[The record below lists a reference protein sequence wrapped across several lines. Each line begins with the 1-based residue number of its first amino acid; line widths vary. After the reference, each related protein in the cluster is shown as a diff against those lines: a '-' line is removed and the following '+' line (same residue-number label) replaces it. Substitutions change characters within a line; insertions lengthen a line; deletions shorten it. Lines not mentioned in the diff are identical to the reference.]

1 MSPCKPAALCGAAL
15 ALALFVPSIG
25 SSDEVTLQSG
35 GIVRGKVAK
44 SGTTLAVTSPKG
56 IRIVVDRSDVRKIA
70 HESTAV
76 AANKGRLTPAQKEW
90 LSKIRKLVLRAQSD
104 DREVA
109 ARAVRD
115 LRAIHDPDAM
125 PALMQVLRTSDAET
139 SRLMYVR
146 ILGDMPGAVA
156 GPGLAE
162 EALFDNSSVVR
173 DAAADISKRQKPEF
187 IRPYYGQAL
196 RFPNREVVVR
206 AASVLESVGNMDDV
220 PYLIDSL
227 YSRTVDIEYR
237 ATCCVSRVNYLAAP
251 YGTAYNPDSLLARSA
266 DRIMPAHID
275 HVVPVY
281 VVRKS
286 ENPQV
291 KNALEA
297 ITKKSF
303 GYNTAAW
310 RRWWRSRQLAENNTS
325 GR

>member
-1 MSPCKPAALCGAAL
+1 
-15 ALALFVPSIG
+15 
-25 SSDEVTLQSG
+25 VTLQNG

-56 IRIVVDRSDVRKIA
+56 IRIVVDRADVRKVA

-76 AANKGRLTPAQKEW
+76 AANKGRLTAAQKEW
-90 LSKIRKLVLRAQSD
+90 LGKIRKLVLRAQSE

-125 PALMQVLRTSDAET
+125 PALMQVLRTSDTET

-146 ILGDMPGAVA
+146 ILGDMPGSVA

-162 EALFDNSSVVR
+162 EALFDDSSVVR

-206 AASVLESVGNMDDV
+206 AASVLESVGNMEDV
-220 PYLIDSL
+220 PYLSESL

-237 ATCCVSRVNYLAAP
+237 ATCCVSRASYLAAP
-251 YGTAYNPDSLLARSA
+251 AGTSYSPDSLLSRST

-281 VVRKS
+281 VVRKA

-291 KNALEA
+291 KSALEA

-310 RRWWRSRQLAENNTS
+310 RRWYRSTQLAENNTS

>member
-1 MSPCKPAALCGAAL
+1 MSSCKSTALCGAAL
-15 ALALFVPSIG
+15 ALAFFVPSVG
-25 SSDEVTLQSG
+25 SSDEVTLQNG
-35 GIVRGKVAK
+35 GIVRGKVAR

-70 HESTAV
+70 HETTAV

-90 LSKIRKLVLRAQSD
+90 LTKIRKLVARAQSE
-104 DREVA
+104 DRDVA

-125 PALMQVLRTSDAET
+125 PALMQVLRTSDGEAR
-139 SRLMYVR
+139 RLLYVR

-162 EALFDNSSVVR
+162 EALFDDSSVVR

-187 IRPYYGQAL
+187 IRAYYGQAL

-237 ATCCVSRVNYLAAP
+237 ATCCVSRANYLAAP
-251 YGTAYNPDSLLARSA
+251 YGTAYSPDSLLARSA

-310 RRWWRSRQLAENNTS
+310 RRWWRSRQLAENDTS

>member
-1 MSPCKPAALCGAAL
+1 M
-15 ALALFVPSIG
+15 
-25 SSDEVTLQSG
+25 
-35 GIVRGKVAK
+35 
-44 SGTTLAVTSPKG
+44 
-56 IRIVVDRSDVRKIA
+56 
-70 HESTAV
+70 
-76 AANKGRLTPAQKEW
+76 
-90 LSKIRKLVLRAQSD
+90 
-104 DREVA
+104 A

>member
-1 MSPCKPAALCGAAL
+1 M
-15 ALALFVPSIG
+15 
-25 SSDEVTLQSG
+25 
-35 GIVRGKVAK
+35 
-44 SGTTLAVTSPKG
+44 
-56 IRIVVDRSDVRKIA
+56 
-70 HESTAV
+70 
-76 AANKGRLTPAQKEW
+76 
-90 LSKIRKLVLRAQSD
+90 QSD

-146 ILGDMPGAVA
+146 NPEATCPVRSR

-162 EALFDNSSVVR
+162 EALFDDSSVVR

-310 RRWWRSRQLAENNTS
+310 RRWWCSRQLAENNTS

>member
-1 MSPCKPAALCGAAL
+1 MSLCKSTALCGAAL
-15 ALALFVPSIG
+15 AFALFAPSIG
-25 SSDEVTLQSG
+25 STDEVTLQNG
-35 GIVRGKVAK
+35 GVVRGKVAK

-56 IRIVVDRSDVRKIA
+56 IRIVLDRSDVRKVA

-76 AANKGRLTPAQKEW
+76 AANKGRLTASQKDW
-90 LSKIRKLVLRAQSD
+90 LVKIRKLVARAQSENRD
-104 DREVA
+104 LANQALRE
-109 ARAVRD
+109 

-125 PALMQVLRTSDAET
+125 PALMQVLRASDAEAR
-139 SRLMYVR
+139 RLLYVR
-146 ILGDMPGAVA
+146 ILGDMPGSIA

-162 EALFDNSSVVR
+162 EALFDDSSMVR
-173 DAAADISKRQKPEF
+173 DAAADISKRQKPDF
-187 IRPYYGQAL
+187 IRAYYGQAL

-206 AASVLESVGNMDDV
+206 AASVLESVGNMENV

-237 ATCCVSRVNYLAAP
+237 ATCCVSRVTYLTAP
-251 YGTAYNPDSLLARSA
+251 AGTSYSPDSLLARST
-266 DRIMPAHID
+266 DRIMPGHVD
-275 HVVPVY
+275 HVIPVY
-281 VVRKS
+281 VVRKA

-303 GYNTAAW
+303 GYNAAAW
-310 RRWWRSRQLAENNTS
+310 RRWYRSTQLAENNTS